1 MSLQDGARTFL
12 FTDIEGS
19 TRLWEQHP
27 EAMRAALARH
37 DALLRQAVEARGGQV
52 FKTLGDAFCV
62 VFEAAPDAL
71 NAALDAQRA
80 LHAEPWGETGPMRVR
95 MALHTG
101 TAERRDQDYFGPTL
115 NRIARLLGAAHGG
128 QTLLSSATE
137 AVVRSALPVGVTLR
151 DLGQHRLKDLQHP
164 ESIFQLLHP
173 ALPADFPP
181 LRSLEAF
188 SHNLPIQ
195 LTSFIG
201 REKEMEQVR
210 RLLSTTRLLTLT
222 GAGGSGKTRLA
233 LQVAADVLDE
243 YPDGVWLVELASL
256 ADPALV
262 PQAVAAVFGLGEESG
277 RPLLQTLTDYLR
289 PKALLLAL
297 DNCEHLLPACAHLAE
312 GLLRGCPYLRLLAS
326 SREGLGIAGETLF
339 RVPTLSLPDPDQAV
353 TEAALGQYEAVR
365 LFVERALAVA
375 PSFALSPANAPA
387 VAQVCRRLDGIPLAI
402 ELAAARVRAIPVEQI
417 EARLDDRFR
426 LLTGGSRTALPR
438 QQTLRA
444 LIDWSYDLLDAKER
458 ALLCRLAVFSGG
470 WTLEAAEAVAPSSLT
485 PPQPSPSQGEGAI
498 RAQQAAPLQS
508 PLSRSVGEGTGVRV
522 SPPPYEGG
530 GRGEVRV
537 EYWEVLDLL
546 TSLVDKS
553 LVIYEERGGQ
563 ARYRLLE
570 TVRQYALEKLAERGE
585 DEALRGR
592 HLEYFTAL
600 AEKAQT
606 MMRGGEQAV
615 WLERLETEHDNLRA
629 ALHWSQEERGDAE
642 AGVRLAGA
650 LHHFWDV
657 HGYIREGREWLG
669 RALKRGQG
677 TAKEVRARALIGAG
691 GLAMSQGDNQAA
703 YACYVESLAIRRA
716 LGDKGGIASALWG
729 LAVVAYDQGDYAEA
743 ERLYRESLA
752 AYRELDNRWAVAAL
766 LNNIA
771 SIAVNRGDY
780 AAAQALL
787 EESVALKR
795 EIGDTHGLA
804 NSLGTLGKVAQKQG
818 DLAQARA
825 LLTECLSL
833 FETLGDKHFIAY
845 ALEGFAGLASA
856 EEPERAA
863 RLLAA
868 VEALRESIGA
878 SALSFG
884 QEEQN
889 EDKETVRAALSAE
902 AFASAWA
909 EGRMMTLE
917 RAVAYARG
925 QRG

>member
-1 MSLQDGARTFL
+1 TQVSLQDGARTFL

-262 PQAVAAVFGLGEESG
+262 PQAVAAVFGIGEESG

-339 RVPTLSLPDPDQAV
+339 RVPTLSLPD
-353 TEAALGQYEAVR
+353 
-365 LFVERALAVA
+365 
-375 PSFALSPANAPA
+375 
-387 VAQVCRRLDGIPLAI
+387 
-402 ELAAARVRAIPVEQI
+402 
-417 EARLDDRFR
+417 
-426 LLTGGSRTALPR
+426 
-438 QQTLRA
+438 
-444 LIDWSYDLLDAKER
+444 
-458 ALLCRLAVFSGG
+458 
-470 WTLEAAEAVAPSSLT
+470 
-485 PPQPSPSQGEGAI
+485 
-498 RAQQAAPLQS
+498 
-508 PLSRSVGEGTGVRV
+508 
-522 SPPPYEGG
+522 
-530 GRGEVRV
+530 
-537 EYWEVLDLL
+537 
-546 TSLVDKS
+546 
-553 LVIYEERGGQ
+553 
-563 ARYRLLE
+563 
-570 TVRQYALEKLAERGE
+570 
-585 DEALRGR
+585 
-592 HLEYFTAL
+592 
-600 AEKAQT
+600 
-606 MMRGGEQAV
+606 
-615 WLERLETEHDNLRA
+615 
-629 ALHWSQEERGDAE
+629 
-642 AGVRLAGA
+642 
-650 LHHFWDV
+650 
-657 HGYIREGREWLG
+657 
-669 RALKRGQG
+669 
-677 TAKEVRARALIGAG
+677 
-691 GLAMSQGDNQAA
+691 
-703 YACYVESLAIRRA
+703 
-716 LGDKGGIASALWG
+716 
-729 LAVVAYDQGDYAEA
+729 
-743 ERLYRESLA
+743 
-752 AYRELDNRWAVAAL
+752 
-766 LNNIA
+766 
-771 SIAVNRGDY
+771 
-780 AAAQALL
+780 
-787 EESVALKR
+787 
-795 EIGDTHGLA
+795 
-804 NSLGTLGKVAQKQG
+804 
-818 DLAQARA
+818 
-825 LLTECLSL
+825 
-833 FETLGDKHFIAY
+833 
-845 ALEGFAGLASA
+845 
-856 EEPERAA
+856 
-863 RLLAA
+863 
-868 VEALRESIGA
+868 
-878 SALSFG
+878 
-884 QEEQN
+884 
-889 EDKETVRAALSAE
+889 
-902 AFASAWA
+902 
-909 EGRMMTLE
+909 
-917 RAVAYARG
+917 
-925 QRG
+925 